1 MMNAL
6 PDHLRTGALKPPIM
20 PTCKP
25 PKPDA
30 LQIDANLKAL
40 AGIKRTLAK
49 HHYATYRAYLDAGF
63 SEAQSIDLLKAE
75 IAAQRR

>member
-1 MMNAL
+1 MQTPL
-6 PDHLRTGALKPPIM
+6 PDHLRTGPLNPPNM

-30 LQIDANLKAL
+30 LQTDAKLKAL

-49 HHYATYRAYLDAGF
+49 HYHATYRAYIDAGF
-63 SEAQSIDLLKAE
+63 SEAQAMDLLKAE